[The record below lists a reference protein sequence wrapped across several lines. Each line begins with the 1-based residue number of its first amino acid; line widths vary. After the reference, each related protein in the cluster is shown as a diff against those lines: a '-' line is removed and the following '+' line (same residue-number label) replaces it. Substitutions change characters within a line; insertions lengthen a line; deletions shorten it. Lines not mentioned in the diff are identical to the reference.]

1 MIGTSTA
8 IQGFV
13 VSLVSGILAVT
24 FIPLGIVFAFME
36 PPLGLTFL
44 GVGVLFALGAAIT
57 LRAGRARNARE
68 EAARVSHGTAEVV
81 EAKHNYNSQ
90 IGVRHPVKLT
100 VELAG
105 GRRIRT
111 LYVPSH
117 LDWKPGERIEV
128 AFAPADPGNFIPIDR

>member
-24 FIPLGIVFAFME
+24 FIPLGFVFAFLE
-36 PPLGLTFL
+36 PTLGLVFL
-44 GVGVLFALGAAIT
+44 AVGVVCALAALLT
-57 LRAGRARNARE
+57 HRAGRARNARE
-68 EAARVSHGTAEVV
+68 EAARDERGSAEVV

-105 GRRIRT
+105 GRRTRT

-117 LDWKPGERIEV
+117 INWKPGEWIEV
-128 AFAPADPGNFIPIDR
+128 AFAAEDPGNFVPIDP

>member
-8 IQGFV
+8 IRGLV
-13 VSLVSGILAVT
+13 VSLVTGILAVT

-36 PPLGLTFL
+36 PALGLSFL
-44 GVGVLFALGAAIT
+44 GVGIVCALGAALT
-57 LRAGRARNARE
+57 HRAGRARNARE
-68 EAARVSHGTAEVV
+68 EAARVSRGSAEVV

-90 IGVRHPVKLT
+90 VGVRHPMKLT

-105 GRRIRT
+105 GRRTRT

-128 AFAPADPGNFIPIDR
+128 AFAPEDPGNFIPIDR

>member
-8 IQGFV
+8 IRGFV

-24 FIPLGIVFAFME
+24 FIPLGVVFAFME
-36 PPLGLTFL
+36 PPLGFIFL
-44 GVGVLFALGAAIT
+44 GVGALCALASLLIH
-57 LRAGRARNARE
+57 RAGRARNARE
-68 EAARVSHGTAEVV
+68 ETARVSRGSAQVV

-90 IGVRHPVKLT
+90 IGVRHPMRLT

-105 GRRIRT
+105 GRRSRT
-111 LYVPSH
+111 LYIPSH

-128 AFAPADPGNFIPIDR
+128 AFAPEDPGNIIPVDR

>member
-8 IQGFV
+8 IRGLV

-24 FIPLGIVFAFME
+24 FLPLGIVFAFIV
-36 PPLGLTFL
+36 PPLGFVFL
-44 GVGVLFALGAAIT
+44 GVGVLCGLAALLT
-57 LRAGRARNARE
+57 HRAGRARTARE
-68 EAARVSHGTAEVV
+68 EAARTQRGTAEVV

-90 IGVRHPVKLT
+90 VGVRHPVKLT

-105 GRRIRT
+105 GRRTRT

-117 LDWKPGERIEV
+117 LTWKHGERIEV
-128 AFAPADPGNFIPIDR
+128 AFAIEDPGNFVPVEP

>member
-13 VSLVSGILAVT
+13 VSLVSGILAAT
-24 FIPLGIVFAFME
+24 FIPLGIVFVFLE
-36 PPLGLTFL
+36 PSLGFIFL
-44 GVGVLFALGAAIT
+44 GVGVLCGLAALLT
-57 LRAGRARNARE
+57 LRAGRARTARE
-68 EAARVSHGTAEVV
+68 DAARVSRGSAEVV
-81 EAKHNYNSQ
+81 EAKHNYHSQ
-90 IGVRHPVKLT
+90 IGVRHPLKLT

-105 GRRIRT
+105 GRRTRT

-128 AFAPADPGNFIPIDR
+128 AFAPEDPGNFVPVDR